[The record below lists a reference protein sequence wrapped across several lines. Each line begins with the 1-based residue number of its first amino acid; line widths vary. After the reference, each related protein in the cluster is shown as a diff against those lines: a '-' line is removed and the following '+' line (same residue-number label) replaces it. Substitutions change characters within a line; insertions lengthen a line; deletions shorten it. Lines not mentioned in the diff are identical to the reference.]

1 MTVNTG
7 VDQDKLDALLGKMV
21 EDIGATISAPLM
33 VIGDRLGLYRAL
45 AEGGPQTPAQLA
57 ERTGT
62 RARYVA
68 PWLVNQ
74 AARGYAEY
82 DPSSGRYSLTPEQ
95 ALVFVEEED
104 SPAFV
109 VGGMETM
116 VAASMAVDRVAEAFR
131 TGGGMAWGEHH
142 PGLFR
147 GTERFFRPGYLANL
161 ATSWIPAIEG
171 VVRRLES
178 GGQVADVG
186 CGHGASTIIIAE
198 AYPNARLV
206 GSDFH
211 AESIEQARGRAEKA
225 GVADRVSFE
234 VAAASKIPGVEG
246 GYDLVTYFDCLH
258 DMGDPLGALRRARA
272 VLAEGGVVM
281 IVEPMAGERVE
292 ENFNPIGRAY
302 SAGSAMICTPNA
314 VATGGNGLG
323 TIATEA
329 EIRAV
334 AEAAGF
340 RRFRRATET
349 SLNRI
354 FEARP

>member
-1 MTVNTG
+1 VTVKTAI
-7 VDQDKLDALLGKMV
+7 DQDKLDALLGKMV
-21 EDIGATISAPLM
+21 EDIGATISAPLL

-45 AEGGPQTPAQLA
+45 AEGGPQTPDQLA

-62 RARYVA
+62 HVRYIR

-82 DPSSGRYSLTPEQ
+82 DPASGTYSLTPEQ
-95 ALVFVEEED
+95 VLVFVEED

-116 VAASMAVDRVAEAFR
+116 VAGVMAVDRIAEAFK
-131 TGGGMAWGEHH
+131 TGGGMAWGEHY

-161 ATSWIPAIEG
+161 TTSWIPSIEG

-186 CGHGASTIIIAE
+186 CGHGASTIIMAE
-198 AYPNARLV
+198 AYPHARFV

-211 AESIEQARGRAEKA
+211 AGSIEAARERAERA

-234 VAAASKIPGVEG
+234 VAGAPEIPDVDG
-246 GYDLVTYFDCLH
+246 GFDLVTYFDCLH
-258 DMGDPLGALRRARA
+258 DMGDPLGALKRARA

-302 SAGSAMICTPNA
+302 SAGSAMLCTPNA
-314 VATGGNGLG
+314 LATGGNGLG

-349 SLNRI
+349 PLNRI